1 MSVNMIRGINM
12 ILTGD
17 TIKKRYLNPTAEN
30 IRQSFINDSAGR
42 NAEIREFIK
51 ILSSID
57 EGVSIAL
64 DSEWGSGKTFFVS
77 QVKMIF
83 DYNNLSDIEK
93 NGIYESEVLHVWE
106 NLTRQDDEFVFAPH
120 LAVYFD
126 AWANENDTDPLCS
139 VILKI
144 LESADNRKSLQNRI
158 DMKAFRSAFGKL
170 TSSLNDFYHS
180 DISENYMRD
189 SFTDDLNEQKLLPQ
203 KTDECLRAINPDS
216 SLRIV
221 IFIDELDRCR
231 PEYALRLLE
240 RIKHYF
246 DTDRVTFVFS
256 VNLSELQNMVKH
268 CYGESYDSVRYL
280 DKFFDCRMQP
290 DWTKTENKE
299 GKYAK

>member
-106 NLTRQDDEFVFAPH
+106 NLTRQDDEFVFTPH

-126 AWANENDTDPLCS
+126 AWANENDTDPLYS

-144 LESADNRKSLQNRI
+144 LEDADTRKSLRNRI

-170 TSSLNDFYHS
+170 TSSLNDFCHS

-189 SFTDDLNEQKLLPQ
+189 SFTDDLHEQSSIPQ
-203 KTDECLRAINPDS
+203 KADECLRAINSDS
-216 SLRIV
+216 SLRMV

-231 PEYALRLLE
+231 PEYALKLLE

-256 VNLSELQNMVKH
+256 VNLRELQNMVKH

-280 DKFFDCRMQP
+280 DKFFDFIIQP
-290 DWTKTENKE
+290 DWRNTENKE
-299 GKYAK
+299 GNYAK

>member
-1 MSVNMIRGINM
+1 M

-126 AWANENDTDPLCS
+126 AWANGNDTDPLCS

-256 VNLSELQNMVKH
+256 VNLRELQNMVKH

-280 DKFFDCRMQP
+280 DKFFDCRIQP
-290 DWTKTENKE
+290 DWTKTEDKE

>member
-1 MSVNMIRGINM
+1 M

-30 IRQSFINDSAGR
+30 IRQSFINDSVGR

-57 EGVSIAL
+57 EGISIAL

-83 DYNNLSDIEK
+83 DHNNLSDIEK

-106 NLTRQDDEFVFAPH
+106 NLTRQDDEFVFEPH

-144 LESADNRKSLQNRI
+144 LESADNRKSLRNRI

-280 DKFFDCRMQP
+280 DKFFDCRIQP
-290 DWTKTENKE
+290 GWTKTENKE
-299 GKYAK
+299 GKYEK